1 MSFITLQ
8 DVSYKYPL
16 AKTFA
21 LKHVDLTFEKG
32 KFYGII
38 GQNGA
43 GKTTLCNLVRG
54 LVPHFYGGSLTGK
67 TIIDG
72 TNVKKWDTD
81 QLATQI
87 GYVFQNPFTQISGV
101 KETVFEEIALGLE
114 NLGIPKDEMIERVI
128 RVCKLLKI
136 EDLIKRDP
144 NALSGGQRQR
154 VAFAAIIAMD
164 SDTLVIDEPTS
175 QLDPEGTADV
185 FAIIQL
191 LKEQG
196 KTVLLVEHKIDLL
209 AEYADEIVVLEKAQV
224 AFQGPAQ
231 EVLQNPALLEH
242 GAQIPQVALLGSR
255 LQERGIG
262 LGRIPITQKDA
273 IAAIEERLGGES

>member
-1 MSFITLQ
+1 MSNMRYASPKKSGKGGKGFFVALGVCLIAVGAAAFLTYQ
-8 DVSYKYPL
+8 NVSQYFSPEQSASSQQPESK
-16 AKTFA
+16 AEST
-21 LKHVDLTFEKG
+21 
-32 KFYGII
+32 
-38 GQNGA
+38 QQA
-43 GKTTLCNLVRG
+43 GNTV
-54 LVPHFYGGSLTGK
+54 
-67 TIIDG
+67 
-72 TNVKKWDTD
+72 
-81 QLATQI
+81 
-87 GYVFQNPFTQISGV
+87 SGV

-224 AFQGPAQ
+224 AFHGPAQ

-255 LQERGIG
+255 LEKRGIG
-262 LGRIPITQKDA
+262 LARIPITQKDA